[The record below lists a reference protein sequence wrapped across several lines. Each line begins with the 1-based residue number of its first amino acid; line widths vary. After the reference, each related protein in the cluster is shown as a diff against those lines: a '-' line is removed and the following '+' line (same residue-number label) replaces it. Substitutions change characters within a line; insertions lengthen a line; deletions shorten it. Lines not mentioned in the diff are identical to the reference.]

1 MNIAFFDKFRLA
13 DLTKSIVRGWCLLS
27 LGVVNAQTIPTP
39 GDISRQLEPAR
50 SVELPALQLKPQ
62 RITQPSKPK
71 TGEALVLVQN
81 WVLQG
86 NSTLADDG
94 LLTLLRPFTQVALSL
109 PQIREAAAV
118 VQQAYEDAGWLARVE
133 VPPQDVTSG
142 SVILKIVEARMGE
155 VKLETSAT
163 TRVLPERLRAW
174 VYAHQ
179 PSGQPLYRPALDR
192 GLLLADDLSGVSLV
206 GTLQA
211 STQPNATDVILNA
224 AAESAYSLDV
234 SADNSN
240 ARSVGANR
248 LSASGSW
255 VSPSGFGE
263 SYSASAFK
271 SKGSDYL
278 RVVASAPI
286 GYSGLKGSVSLSQLD
301 YKIITPDSNG
311 RPQDINGRSQS
322 ASVDLSYPL
331 LRSQPANLYLTAGL
345 EERHYRGHANGLLN
359 SHYLVQG
366 RNIGLTGNFFD
377 SFGGSAANSYS
388 LSWRQGQVQSGQM
401 LVTDAVKGRFDKTSW
416 SFSRQQSLRSDLSL
430 FAAINGQNTGSKVLD
445 GSENFML
452 GGPAGVR
459 AYPASEAAG
468 PQGRVINLELR
479 WLLTPQWLIA
489 PFYDHGRIEKRNAD
503 TLRNYSLQGAGVS
516 VTWTGSGGWMTRSTL
531 AHRLGDNPNAN
542 AQTGNDQDGSLKKN
556 RFWLTASRSF

>member
-1 MNIAFFDKFRLA
+1 MFFDRLRLA
-13 DLTKSIVRGWCLLS
+13 HLTKSIVYGWGLLA

-50 SVELPALQLKPQ
+50 PVDLPALQFQPQ

-71 TGEALVLVQN
+71 TGEALARVQR

-86 NSTLADDG
+86 NSILADDV
-94 LLTLLRPFTQVALSL
+94 LQTLLLPFTQVELSL
-109 PQIREAAAV
+109 PQIREAAVV
-118 VQQAYEDAGWLARVE
+118 VQQAYEDAGWIARVE

-142 SVILKIVEARMGE
+142 SVRLQIIEARMGE
-155 VKLETSAT
+155 VRLEPSAT
-163 TRVLPERLRAW
+163 TRVAPERLQAW
-174 VYAHQ
+174 VYAQQ
-179 PSGQPLYRPALDR
+179 PGGQALYRPALDR

-211 STQPNATDVILNA
+211 STQPKATDVILNA
-224 AAESAYSLDV
+224 AAEPAYSLDV

-248 LSASGSW
+248 VSASGAW
-255 VSPSGFGE
+255 ASPFGIGD
-263 SYSASAFK
+263 SYSAQTFK
-271 SKGSDYL
+271 SEGSDYL
-278 RVVASAPI
+278 RLVASAPL
-286 GYSGLKGSVSLSQLD
+286 GYSGLKGSVSLSQLN

-331 LRSQPANLYLTAGL
+331 LRSQPANVYLTAGL
-345 EERHYRGHANGLLN
+345 EDRHYLGHANGELN

-366 RNIGLTGNFFD
+366 RNIGLMGNYFD
-377 SFGGSAANSYS
+377 RWGGSAANSYS
-388 LSWRQGQVQSGQM
+388 LSWRQGQVHSGQ
-401 LVTDAVKGRFDKTSW
+401 VQVNAAVEGRFTKTSW

-445 GSENFML
+445 GSENFIL
-452 GGPAGVR
+452 GGPNGVR
-459 AYPASEAAG
+459 AYPVSEAAG

-479 WLLTPQWLIA
+479 WRLTPQWLIT
-489 PFYDHGRIEKRNAD
+489 PFYDYGRIEKRNAD

-516 VTWTGSGGWMTRSTL
+516 VTWTGSGGWMTRATL

-542 AQTGNDQDGSLKKN
+542 AQTGHDQDGSLNKN
-556 RFWLTASRSF
+556 RFWLTASHSF